1 MLKMANIEKNTA
13 GAGADQIEK
22 MGPSE
27 EEAPPICPN
36 GTLPP
41 LNFSEL
47 TPTQFGISVQSF
59 IPAASSNSKDKSRLA
74 QIKARRRSNIGVRGS
89 PETNS
94 LIRFMAQQRMKTPTH
109 QTPESVRSSPYLPRV
124 VSTLRQKMATFQS
137 VMDVEESGVCDL
149 MPKDDRN
156 IGGYIKTRDYL
167 SDGNSF
173 DEGKENQPTAMMPT
187 PKKRR
192 YLGPLKGCEVQIRE
206 AGSPN
211 LHFNVKKQEEDLEP
225 VTHVLTRGPLPS
237 SETVEKAQAV
247 LMSPTLH
254 VHSECQACSP
264 AENQKDGA
272 FKLQSPNRPLE
283 DDPAIASPAYS
294 TSLVNIPS
302 VPSLLE
308 MKPTGESDA
317 IGICTVKKKKQ
328 VRFGGPLSPEF
339 FDRDLP
345 PSTPLQKGG
354 TPARAPT
361 PGDGLQLRSLLKTPQ
376 RSEAQT
382 PKSQPNLSSPNMFGA
397 SPTLP
402 MPRHYRIQHVEED
415 YEEKVE
421 KIVFPSM
428 EESDSDVASGAE
440 SETTPSTVS
449 VVNVMNEAAAICE
462 QEKQS
467 PADIEPPAP
476 VRSRNQR
483 KKPELGYESTS
494 KAPARSRSQKRKQPE
509 ESEPAKRST
518 RSAAKLAS
526 GKMKVTSQTTWCWN
540 RGVDRSLYGSREYAS
555 KNPSL
560 SPITE
565 RLSFTPEALQAPST
579 SCTGHEA
586 SQPETL
592 SNPEAN
598 DSTQVTRDPTVT
610 HILEKPL
617 GDLVTPSNSDKGGK
631 QLSRRRVKGKRL
643 KRQVSLADCD
653 LLRKEPQ
660 DQTEGKPEEH
670 FQNQT
675 TTNLKAARKTLK
687 HTVAKQRRVDI
698 ELGAQTSAMT
708 PTTDSKRELEHHA
721 NLNTRPSSGEEL
733 NHTMNVPA
741 EVAKRKAKQSLR
753 SSVNSPPLQEQA
765 DLLEEHQNR
774 LGDQAASNPEND
786 SRSSS
791 DTQEENGV
799 ADLDLAPSLGDFNL
813 EDVFKP
819 VATRGQH
826 SVRRSMRNKCNA
838 DKSDN
843 SAGLAWLPWTSPN
856 SSKEVRRR
864 SRSFCSGP
872 LVQSSLLETQ
882 NNDS

>member
-1 MLKMANIEKNTA
+1 LRGGIHIHPRPALAWT
-13 GAGADQIEK
+13 
-22 MGPSE
+22 
-27 EEAPPICPN
+27 PPICPN

-59 IPAASSNSKDKSRLA
+59 IPAASSNNKSRLA

-167 SDGNSF
+167 SGEAASLHHRINSLIS
-173 DEGKENQPTAMMPT
+173 Q
-187 PKKRR
+187 R
-192 YLGPLKGCEVQIRE
+192 
-206 AGSPN
+206 GS
-211 LHFNVKKQEEDLEP
+211 
-225 VTHVLTRGPLPS
+225 LP
-237 SETVEKAQAV
+237 
-247 LMSPTLH
+247 
-254 VHSECQACSP
+254 
-264 AENQKDGA
+264 
-272 FKLQSPNRPLE
+272 
-283 DDPAIASPAYS
+283 
-294 TSLVNIPS
+294 
-302 VPSLLE
+302 
-308 MKPTGESDA
+308 SDA

-421 KIVFPSM
+421 KV
-428 EESDSDVASGAE
+428 
-440 SETTPSTVS
+440 
-449 VVNVMNEAAAICE
+449 
-462 QEKQS
+462 EKS
-467 PADIEPPAP
+467 LYSLVGRDILCVTYPHANSLLP
-476 VRSRNQR
+476 Q
-483 KKPELGYESTS
+483 
-494 KAPARSRSQKRKQPE
+494 QPE

-565 RLSFTPEALQAPST
+565 RLSFTPEALQFSPIYNMMFSVPT
-579 SCTGHEA
+579 A

-698 ELGAQTSAMT
+698 ELGAQTS
-708 PTTDSKRELEHHA
+708 
-721 NLNTRPSSGEEL
+721 
-733 NHTMNVPA
+733 
-741 EVAKRKAKQSLR
+741 
-753 SSVNSPPLQEQA
+753 EQA